1 MLNAIAMLAAETP
14 TTPTGMDAMLNTMK
28 TVLTFS
34 MGIFD
39 TVTGNPIMSF
49 ILAGS
54 LVGVGVAVLRQVK
67 GVASA

>member
-1 MLNAIAMLAAETP
+1 MLNAFVMLASETP
-14 TTPTGMDAMLNTMK
+14 TTPTGMDSMLQTMK
-28 TVLTFS
+28 TVLSFS
-34 MGIFD
+34 MGIFY

-54 LVGVGVAVLRQVK
+54 LVGVGIAVLRQVK